1 MFATRFELRYQ
12 STAKLLLTVF
22 SANFEASPTFGI
34 LMCRYEKCWGC
45 QVVITDNP
53 VLKKFFEES
62 NESNEKLYN
71 LNT

>member
-34 LMCRYEKCWGC
+34 LMCRYEKCRGC
-45 QVVITDNP
+45 QAVITDS